1 MLGLI
6 TCSGSNITKEEA
18 KKLGIY
24 LVPLQINVDGQFYRD
39 QEEISL
45 KKIYNIIKEGKYP
58 KTAAVLIEDLI
69 KVVKKMK
76 HDLID
81 EAIVLPLCRAF
92 SSTIET
98 MCLALKELDI
108 KPYPID
114 CYVTS
119 LPQKMFVLQA
129 KKLIDEGFNAPT
141 IVKKIN
147 EAIKSTDTLIVADD
161 LNYLK
166 QGGRITPAAAK
177 LGSIMGIKP
186 VLRLHYSLEGK
197 IDTFAKVRTKSK
209 AIKYMVDYLLENYSL
224 EDHYFLICHSDDVKA
239 KKEIENYV
247 KKFNKDARIISD
259 QFASVIVCH
268 TGLGCVGVGML
279 KIVTEVD

>member
-6 TCSGSNITKEEA
+6 TCSGSNISPEEA

-24 LVPLQINVDGQFYRD
+24 LVPLQINIDGKSYRD

-45 KKIYNIIKEGKYP
+45 KKIYKIIREGKCP
-58 KTAAVLIEDLI
+58 KTAAILIEDLV

-76 HDLID
+76 ADLID

-98 MCLALKELDI
+98 MCLGLKEVNI
-108 KPYPID
+108 KPYPVD

-129 KKLIDEGFNAPT
+129 KKLIDEGFTADV
-141 IVKKIN
+141 IVKKLKK
-147 EAIKSTDTLIVADD
+147 AIKDTDTLIVAND

-166 QGGRITPAAAK
+166 RGGRITPAAAK

-186 VLRLHYSLEGK
+186 ILRLHYSLNGK
-197 IDTFAKVRTKSK
+197 IDTFAKVRTKKK
-209 AIKYMVDYLLENYSL
+209 AIKYMVNYLLENYSL
-224 EDHYFLICHSDDVKA
+224 KDHYFLICHSDDFQS
-239 KKEIENYV
+239 KKEIENYI
-247 KKFNKDARIISD
+247 KKIDKEAKIISD

-268 TGLGCVGVGML
+268 TGIGCVGVGML
-279 KIVTEVD
+279 PIITDVD